1 MLIFTGI
8 RVKVMTY
15 KRLGEIEFN
24 LVCIQFVANQ
34 LYTNEKEQIRQSQ
47 TL

>member
-1 MLIFTGI
+1 MLFFSGI
-8 RVKVMTY
+8 RVKVMIY
-15 KRLGEIEFN
+15 KLLRKIEFN

>member
-1 MLIFTGI
+1 MSL
-8 RVKVMTY
+8 RK
-15 KRLGEIEFN
+15 
-24 LVCIQFVANQ
+24 VCIQFVANQ